1 MQAIRILAITSL
13 AFGCQRAQPNDDP
26 PPPPKT
32 DQIPLND
39 HAALLPSV
47 TAGSLTLTPVVATEA
62 GLPKVDLDVMTLDEA
77 FELKQVAIKEKAEE
91 SVNNLTLTN
100 KAQRPLFL
108 LAGEVILGGKQDRI
122 IGQNTIIA
130 ANTTQVVPVFC
141 VEHGRWDQGPTEFTT
156 GHALAHGR
164 LRARAS
170 FGDQG
175 AVWREVAAKNAE
187 RKIENSTGTY
197 RQVAQQQS
205 NGTLATGE
213 DAIKAAIA
221 RMQPNDRA
229 RMIGF
234 VVSLNNKIATIDM
247 FDSPK
252 LFAKLEAKLVRSY
265 LTEAVDTPADK
276 GIKAPSPNDVLA
288 FMADADK
295 AVAQKSYETDEAS
308 TVRYIG
314 GSKANKSQVE
324 YKMKSGPMTT
334 KPVYKTYSKKDKS
347 E

>member
-1 MQAIRILAITSL
+1 MQALRILAISTL
-13 AFGCQRAQPNDDP
+13 AIGCQRATADDP

-39 HAALLPSV
+39 HAALLPAV
-47 TAGSLTLTPVVATEA
+47 TVGSLTLTPVVATEA
-62 GLPKVDLDVMTLDEA
+62 GMPKVDLDVMTLDEA
-77 FELKQVAIKEKAEE
+77 FEMKQVTIKEKAEE

-100 KAQRPLFL
+100 TSQRPLFL

-122 IGQNTIIA
+122 IGQNTIIPSA
-130 ANTTQVVPVFC
+130 TTQVVPVFC
-141 VEHGRWDQGPTEFTT
+141 VEHGRWDQTSNVFTS
-156 GHALAHGR
+156 GKALTHGR

-170 FGDQG
+170 FGNQG
-175 AVWREVAAKNAE
+175 QVWQEVAAKNAE

-197 RQVAQQQS
+197 RQVAQQQAK
-205 NGTLATGE
+205 GTTGE
-213 DAIKAAIA
+213 DAITAALA
-221 RMQPNDRA
+221 RVLPNDRA

-234 VVSLNNKIATIDM
+234 VVSLNSKIATIDM

-252 LFAKLEAKLVRSY
+252 LFAKLQNKLVRSY

-276 GIKAPSPNDVLA
+276 TIKAPTPADVVA

-295 AVAQKSYETDEAS
+295 AVAQKSYETNDAD
-308 TVRYIG
+308 TVRFS
-314 GSKANKSQVE
+314 GSKADKSQVE
-324 YKMKSGPMTT
+324 YKKAGASKAM
-334 KPVYKTYSKKDKS
+334 KPVYKTYSKKG